1 VAHVVLI
8 ADDSPTIQKRAQ
20 GILKGEGYEV
30 ETVSNG
36 VAAIKKLAKLQPV
49 VVLADVS
56 MPGKDGY
63 EVCEFI
69 RSSEALHH
77 VPVLLIASELEPYDE
92 GRGARVGANGRVKK
106 PFEPHDLIAAVG
118 KFAAQSEAAALAPK
132 PVAPVAPPPPP
143 AFEVAPVDEEAEV
156 QAKQAPTF
164 AGVSEGIAFAEP
176 VAEAIPASPVEVAPE
191 VPSEPVPEAPAEV
204 VPAEAPRVHA
214 EAATEPSAAETEPV
228 LVEEP
233 LAVAPEVPSV
243 PATEQ
248 TVVFHT
254 PAEIAE
260 PVVTEEAASPLGGE
274 ALPSVAE
281 AVEAAPVPATG
292 LESYAVSE
300 AAGQVQ
306 VAPEPAEPQPEVAVA
321 APEVA
326 EAPPAVAEAPPA
338 MEHEAAPPAPEPA
351 PIDHQLIYSIVHKVV
366 VRMSPPALPAAMI
379 DQVARQL
386 TDEITAELH
395 AESTKA

>member
-1 VAHVVLI
+1 MAHVVLV

-69 RSSEALHH
+69 RSSQTLHH

-92 GRGARVGANGRVKK
+92 GRGSRVGANGKVKK
-106 PFEPHDLIAAVG
+106 PFDPQDLISMVA
-118 KFAAQSEAAALAPK
+118 KFAAQSEAAAPAPK
-132 PVAPVAPPPPP
+132 PVAPPPPPPPP

-156 QAKQAPTF
+156 EAKQAPTF

-176 VAEAIPASPVEVAPE
+176 VAEAIPTSPVEVAPE
-191 VPSEPVPEAPAEV
+191 VAPEPVPEAPAEV
-204 VPAEAPRVHA
+204 VPAEPPPVHA
-214 EAATEPSAAETEPV
+214 EAAPEPSAAETEPV

-233 LAVAPEVPSV
+233 LAVAPEVPAV
-243 PATEQ
+243 PAAEQ

-260 PVVTEEAASPLGGE
+260 PVVTEEAAPPLGEE

-281 AVEAAPVPATG
+281 AVEAAPVPAAS
-292 LESYAVSE
+292 LESYPASE
-300 AAGQVQ
+300 AAAQVQ
-306 VAPEPAEPQPEVAVA
+306 VAPEPTA
-321 APEVA
+321 APPEVA
-326 EAPPAVAEAPPA
+326 EIPPAV
-338 MEHEAAPPAPEPA
+338 EHEAAQPSPAPPA
-351 PIDHQLIYSIVHKVV
+351 IDHQLIYSIVHKVV
-366 VRMSPPALPAAMI
+366 VRMSPPALPAHMI

-386 TDEITAELH
+386 TDEISAELH
-395 AESTKA
+395 AESSGAH